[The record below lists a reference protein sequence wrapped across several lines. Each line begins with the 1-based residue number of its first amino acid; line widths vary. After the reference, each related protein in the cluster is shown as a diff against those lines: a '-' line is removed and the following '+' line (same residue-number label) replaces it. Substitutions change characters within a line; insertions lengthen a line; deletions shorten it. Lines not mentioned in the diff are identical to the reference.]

1 MEAGSL
7 ALHWPSV
14 WVLQSCLPVTR
25 LSGLGSVGDTH
36 GRGAPSSGGWKQASC
51 RYWCCRAVYGFRR
64 WVLRIS
70 ETRFKSP
77 SLAIDYRMGIPTI
90 KEETFD
96 TQILCVK
103 WPTYPQRANRP
114 PNGPPSRFKYYIYL
128 GRTTK
133 QTFYRDV
140 FMQCKYNGVVVFVTN
155 IVIVSRRTV

>member
-1 MEAGSL
+1 MTHTGEGRPLAGDGRKRRVGIDVV
-7 ALHWPSV
+7 ALYT
-14 WVLQSCLPVTR
+14 VLE
-25 LSGLGSVGDTH
+25 D
-36 GRGAPSSGGWKQASC
+36 
-51 RYWCCRAVYGFRR
+51 GF
-64 WVLRIS
+64 LRIS